1 MALSQIKYTNSHS
14 TSGIWFTGALFLFST
29 QFKGVIHVP
38 ATHSIFSL
46 PHLTSYNINSTLHVI
61 EVRRERKKDA
71 ITPLTGLLPIFI
83 TWIFVALYLYQQ
95 PIILEQH
102 LIPFTF
108 YIGLINAYSVGQII
122 TAHLTKNPEF
132 PMRNIL
138 VLPLGLA
145 VLDSL
150 GPTLGLWPS
159 VLGSGTYQIAFM
171 FSCLG
176 LAVGVYGSFI
186 VSPLFPFGPFFESHM
201 SSNFY

>member
-1 MALSQIKYTNSHS
+1 M
-14 TSGIWFTGALFLFST
+14 
-29 QFKGVIHVP
+29 
-38 ATHSIFSL
+38 
-46 PHLTSYNINSTLHVI
+46 I
-61 EVRRERKKDA
+61 EVRKERKKDA
-71 ITPLTGLLPIFI
+71 VTPLMGLLPIFI
-83 TWIFVALYLYQQ
+83 TWIFVALYLYQE

-132 PMRNIL
+132 PMQNIL
-138 VLPLGLA
+138 ILPLGLA
-145 VLDSL
+145 VFDSL

-186 VSPLFPFGPFFESHM
+186 VSLLLPFGPLP
-201 SSNFY
+201 